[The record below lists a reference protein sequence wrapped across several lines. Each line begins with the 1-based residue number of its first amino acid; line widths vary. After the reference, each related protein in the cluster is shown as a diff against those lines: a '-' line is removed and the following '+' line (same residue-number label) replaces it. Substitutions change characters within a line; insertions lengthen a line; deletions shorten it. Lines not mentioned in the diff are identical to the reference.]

1 MVEAYRASHSSEHPG
16 CSPWLFSV
24 HEGAASSQML
34 RHFWKGRAPG
44 LLDLLVDWAD
54 SNGLCD
60 FVLDLGVIGFDRVG
74 QR

>member
-1 MVEAYRASHSSEHPG
+1 
-16 CSPWLFSV
+16 
-24 HEGAASSQML
+24 ML
-34 RHFWKGRAPG
+34 RHFWKDRAPG
-44 LLDLLVDWAD
+44 LLDLLVVDWAD